1 MQQKSP
7 MIFVVPNSGQKQ
19 EVTAPKD
26 YNDDHDSNDVPN
38 NDNTVVSPHETL
50 GGETAPASEQ

>member
-1 MQQKSP
+1 

-26 YNDDHDSNDVPN
+26 YNDDHGSIDVPN